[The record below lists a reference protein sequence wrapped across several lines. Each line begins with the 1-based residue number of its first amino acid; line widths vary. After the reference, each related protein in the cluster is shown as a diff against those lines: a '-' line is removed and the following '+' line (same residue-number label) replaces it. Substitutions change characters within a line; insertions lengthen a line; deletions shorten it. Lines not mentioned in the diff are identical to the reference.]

1 MEDYRTIRGTAVGEY
16 EEKKS
21 RFIAQLSFADSEEK
35 AVAFLE
41 QVRAANRTARHN
53 VYAYRLREG
62 NRERY
67 SDDGEPAKT
76 AGTPALEVLQHSGL
90 TDLIVVITRYF
101 GGVLLGTGGLVR
113 AYTTATAR
121 ALENAEVVTVRSV
134 VELRVTVD
142 YSLYERASLLID
154 AAGAKQAAPE
164 FTDRVTLRW
173 QMPEHTEGPLLEQ
186 LRELTR
192 GSALSSAGELA
203 AATLGGSGSL
213 TAFERACDDALVR
226 YLQRARRTPFGP
238 EVIVGYLSAK
248 EAEFTAVRTILSG
261 KLAGLD
267 AEDIRA
273 RLRLSYL

>member
-1 MEDYRTIRGTAVGEY
+1 MEDYRTVRGTATGEY

-21 RFIAQLSFADSEEK
+21 RFIAQLSFADSEEA

-53 VYAYRLREG
+53 VYAYRLRAG

-90 TDLIVVITRYF
+90 TDLIVVVTRYF

-134 VELRVTVD
+134 VELQVTVD
-142 YSLYERASLLID
+142 
-154 AAGAKQAAPE
+154 
-164 FTDRVTLRW
+164 LRW
-173 QMPEHTEGPLLEQ
+173 QMPEHTEAPLLEQ

-192 GSALSSAGELA
+192 GSAQVTVS
-203 AATLGGSGSL
+203 
-213 TAFERACDDALVR
+213 D
-226 YLQRARRTPFGP
+226 PFYAP
-238 EVIVGYLSAK
+238 
-248 EAEFTAVRTILSG
+248 F
-261 KLAGLD
+261 
-267 AEDIRA
+267 
-273 RLRLSYL
+273 

>member
-1 MEDYRTIRGTAVGEY
+1 MEDYRTIRGTATGEY

-21 RFIAQLSFADSEEK
+21 RFIASLSFADSEEA

-90 TDLIVVITRYF
+90 TDLIVVVTRYF

-121 ALENAEVVTVRSV
+121 ALENAQVVTVRSV
-134 VELRVTVD
+134 VELGVTVE
-142 YSLYERASLLID
+142 YSLYERASLLVQ
-154 AAGAKQAAPE
+154 AAGGKLTEPE
-164 FTDRVTLRW
+164 FAEKVSLRW
-173 QMPEHTEGPLLEQ
+173 QMPEGTEGPLLEQ

-192 GSALSSAGELA
+192 G
-203 AATLGGSGSL
+203 
-213 TAFERACDDALVR
+213 TAQVSVSR
-226 YLQRARRTPFGP
+226 PFYAP
-238 EVIVGYLSAK
+238 
-248 EAEFTAVRTILSG
+248 F
-261 KLAGLD
+261 
-267 AEDIRA
+267 
-273 RLRLSYL
+273 